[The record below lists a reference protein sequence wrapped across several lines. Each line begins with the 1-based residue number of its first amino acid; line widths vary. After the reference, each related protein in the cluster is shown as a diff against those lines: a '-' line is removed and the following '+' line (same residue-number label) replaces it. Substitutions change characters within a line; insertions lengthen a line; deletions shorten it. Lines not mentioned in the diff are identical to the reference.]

1 VLCPLRVLAL
11 IKMLQNSLFII
22 FILGLAL
29 YPLDVLA
36 KEKIIDKSGKKPK
49 WVKAEQTDLLRIQV
63 KSQTLFASKLKAKNQ
78 FEKSLNT
85 AIVYKLDAKSDS
97 LRKNRISDFIT
108 HYHWSDIK
116 GKSFVKIYGIHDT
129 LLADIY
135 WEKYRLSKGGY
146 LFSYSALFNCSNEEI
161 DKIASQFELLDTRIT
176 SRLNPIKN
184 KIDQKNSISW
194 MFAAKDTLF
203 SILEVA
209 PHNYHGSILSMI
221 KKIKLGLD
229 LVEIKILQNDKN
241 LLKIQVTINGSVI
254 PIEYN
259 PKVSS
264 TCAKIKSTSLY
275 DNSCT
280 IEFDSSYCLSK
291 DPESGFKVDL
301 GYGNHILRRSILIF

>member
-1 VLCPLRVLAL
+1 
-11 IKMLQNSLFII
+11 MLQKSLFII
-22 FILGLAL
+22 FILGLVL
-29 YPLDVLA
+29 NPLDVLA

-63 KSQTLFASKLKAKNQ
+63 KSQTLYAAKLKAKNQ

-85 AIVYKLDAKSDS
+85 AIVYKLGAKFDS

-108 HYHWSDIK
+108 HYHWSEIK
-116 GKSFVKIYGIHDT
+116 GKSFAKIYGIHDT
-129 LLADIY
+129 ILADIY

-161 DKIASQFELLDTRIT
+161 DKIASQFELLDTKIT
-176 SRLNPIKN
+176 SRLNPIKS

-194 MFAAKDTLF
+194 MFAAKDSLF

-209 PHNYHGSILSMI
+209 PKNYHGKILSMI
-221 KKIKLGLD
+221 KQIELGLD
-229 LVEIKILQNDKN
+229 LVQIKILKKDNN

-264 TCAKIKSTSLY
+264 TCAKIKSTALY

-280 IEFDSSYCLSK
+280 IYFDSSYCLTQ
-291 DPESGFKVDL
+291 DPESGFKIDL
-301 GYGNHILRRSILIF
+301 GYANQVLRRSILIF

>member
-1 VLCPLRVLAL
+1 
-11 IKMLQNSLFII
+11 MLQKSLFII
-22 FILGLAL
+22 LILGLAMH
-29 YPLDVLA
+29 PLDVLA
-36 KEKIIDKSGKKPK
+36 KEKIVDKSGKKPK

-63 KSQTLFASKLKAKNQ
+63 KSQTLFASKMKAKDQ

-85 AIVYKLDAKSDS
+85 AIVYKLDARSDS

-116 GKSFVKIYGIHDT
+116 GKSFAKIYGIHDT

-161 DKIASQFELLDTRIT
+161 DKIASQFELLDTKIT
-176 SRLNPIKN
+176 SRLNPIKS

-209 PHNYHGSILSMI
+209 PQNYHGKILSMI
-221 KKIKLGLD
+221 KKLELGLD
-229 LVEIKILQNDKN
+229 LVQIKILQKDNN
-241 LLKIQVTINGSVI
+241 LLKIQVTINGSAI
-254 PIEYN
+254 PLEYN

-264 TCAKIKSTSLY
+264 TCAKVKSTALY
-275 DNSCT
+275 DNYCT
-280 IEFDSSYCLSK
+280 IYFDSSYCLTQ
-291 DPESGFKVDL
+291 DPESGFKVEL
-301 GYGNHILRRSILIF
+301 GYRNQVLRRSILIF

>member
-1 VLCPLRVLAL
+1 
-11 IKMLQNSLFII
+11 MLQNSLFII